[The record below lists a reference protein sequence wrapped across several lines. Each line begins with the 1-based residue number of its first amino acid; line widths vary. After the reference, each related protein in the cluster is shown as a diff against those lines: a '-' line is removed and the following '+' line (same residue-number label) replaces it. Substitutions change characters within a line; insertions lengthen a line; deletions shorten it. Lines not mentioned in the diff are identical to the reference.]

1 MVILSLKLL
10 LKINVKEKNKA
21 LLYKCFSSSFSTKKV
36 ESKLE
41 FLNKQKHK
49 KKTKKN
55 LNMFSIAYSLFCQ
68 TVYITSQLIRLP
80 WKVQ

>member
-49 KKTKKN
+49 KKQKK
-55 LNMFSIAYSLFCQ
+55 
-68 TVYITSQLIRLP
+68 T
-80 WKVQ
+80 